1 MQEKEELRALKRE
14 IKMSRE
20 GKVKRKICVWKRKK
34 EKYKSRWRFIRLQ
47 IVGGYVFYPSTPTYE
62 LNQHSDWSDR

>member
-1 MQEKEELRALKRE
+1 MQEREEFRGLRRK

-34 EKYKSRWRFIRLQ
+34 EKYMCIKKKKKKKKREEEWQER
-47 IVGGYVFYPSTPTYE
+47 Y
-62 LNQHSDWSDR
+62 DRDESSE